1 MRKIE
6 FYTVEE
12 LFENEDFCQGF
23 CADCGAITFL
33 PATLQ
38 EPEEYDCPAS
48 FEPWCEKCWRHRDYK
63 DIEKIIDGVNVELTS
78 YLNN

>member
-6 FYTVEE
+6 FYTVEG

-23 CADCGAITFL
+23 CSGCHAITFL

-48 FEPWCEKCWRHRDYK
+48 FEPWCKKCSRHSDYQ
-63 DIEKIIDGVNVELTS
+63 DIKKMLDGVNRDLTS
-78 YLNN
+78 YLNY